1 MKGLDSADWFMIAL
15 VLIVLSLPVLL
26 VYSERLSDAAYQNA
40 LTTVLDCRQKQVRLS
55 GPVGLDAV
63 CGPIPRQEDF

>member
-1 MKGLDSADWFMIAL
+1 MKDWDPLDCAGITL
-15 VLIVLSLPVLL
+15 VLIILSVPVLL

-63 CGPIPRQEDF
+63 CGPIPRREDF